1 MIDFKVAKRL
11 DLNCFHHIKTEENCD
26 IINVLANTTDV
37 ILLQYVSIS
46 NQHSVNLK
54 LTHFFKKEIL
64 IPTQKKASQKD
75 KTAKVKKGM
84 KLTCKDAQYH

>member
-26 IINVLANTTDV
+26 IINVLVNTTDV

-64 IPTQKKASQKD
+64 IPTQKKSLTERQNSQSQKGNE
-75 KTAKVKKGM
+75 TNM
-84 KLTCKDAQYH
+84 